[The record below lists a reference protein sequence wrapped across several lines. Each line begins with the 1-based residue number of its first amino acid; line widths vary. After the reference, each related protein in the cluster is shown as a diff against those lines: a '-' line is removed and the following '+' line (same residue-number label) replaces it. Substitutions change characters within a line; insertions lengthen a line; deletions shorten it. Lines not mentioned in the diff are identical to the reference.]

1 MLTMKITPKH
11 IQKFEAFIQNSK
23 SSDDK
28 ETKQSKDDK
37 KTSPADE
44 DEETQNN
51 TDDDGDVVA
60 EMKRYF
66 AQQEKNYP
74 YLWKSA
80 I

>member
-1 MLTMKITPKH
+1 MKIKPTH

-23 SSDDK
+23 SSDK
-28 ETKQSKDDK
+28 NKTKQPKDDK

-44 DEETQNN
+44 DEETQ
-51 TDDDGDVVA
+51 DDTEDEDDIVA

-74 YLWKSA
+74 YLWKYA

>member
-1 MLTMKITPKH
+1 MKLKLRH

-23 SSDDK
+23 DPNEKDTDK
-28 ETKQSKDDK
+28 TKDDK
-37 KTSPADE
+37 KSTPVDE
-44 DEETQNN
+44 DEQSQDAGEDEN
-51 TDDDGDVVA
+51 DSIE

-66 AQQEKNYP
+66 TEQEKRYP

>member
-1 MLTMKITPKH
+1 MPTMKIKPTH

-23 SSDDK
+23 NSDEK

-44 DEETQNN
+44 DEEAQND
-51 TDDDGDVVA
+51 TEDDDDIVA